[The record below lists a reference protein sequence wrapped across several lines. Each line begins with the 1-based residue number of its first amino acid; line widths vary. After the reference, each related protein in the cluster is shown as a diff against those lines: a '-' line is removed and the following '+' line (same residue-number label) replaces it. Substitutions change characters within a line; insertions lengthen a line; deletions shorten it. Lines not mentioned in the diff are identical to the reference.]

1 MNAPGSM
8 ANPVRRTRFA
18 TWRHQHAWC
27 LRDSVR
33 QLARRPFGS
42 ALTIVVMG
50 LALALPLA
58 FYLLLVN
65 VQHIATALGD
75 SQSVNVFLKT
85 DVGAG
90 GAQKFAAA
98 LRARADVGTVMLR
111 TPQQGLSEL
120 AALQGFG
127 DAIKSLPDNPLP
139 YLLLVEPRAGS
150 NRAQVE
156 TLVAAIRA
164 LPGVDLVQDN
174 GQWRARLDALIAVG
188 QRVTLLLAV
197 LLSAAA
203 VLVIGNTVRL
213 DIRSRANEI
222 VVQQLIG
229 ASAAFVRR
237 PYLYEGAWY
246 GLAAGLVAV
255 LLVLLL
261 EAVLAAPVRELVAS
275 YTGRLHFGGLSW
287 ATLGIGWAIALVL
300 GWLGALI
307 ASSHRLL
314 HPRR

>member
-1 MNAPGSM
+1 MNAPAAM
-8 ANPVRRTRFA
+8 AKPVRHTRLA
-18 TWRHQHAWC
+18 MWRRQHAWC
-27 LRDSVR
+27 LRDSLR
-33 QLARRPFGS
+33 QLARRPFGT

-65 VQHIATALGD
+65 VQHLAMALGD

-85 DVGAG
+85 DVAADGAEKL
-90 GAQKFAAA
+90 ATT
-98 LRARADVGTVMLR
+98 LRARADVGTVTVR
-111 TPQQGLSEL
+111 TPQQGIDEL
-120 AALQGFG
+120 AAMQGFG

-139 YLLLVEPRAGS
+139 FVLLIEPRAGS
-150 NRAQVE
+150 DRGQVE
-156 TLVAAIRA
+156 KMVAAVRA
-164 LPGVDLVQDN
+164 MPGVDLVQDN

-197 LLSAAA
+197 LLGAAA

-222 VVQQLIG
+222 IVQQLIG
-229 ASAAFVRR
+229 ASAGFVRR

-261 EAVLAAPVRELVAS
+261 EVALAAPVRELVAS

-287 ATLGIGWAIALVL
+287 ATLCVGWAIAIVL

-307 ASSHRLL
+307 ASSRHLL
-314 HPRR
+314 HPRA

>member
-1 MNAPGSM
+1 MSAQEAM
-8 ANPVRRTRFA
+8 AKPVRHSRTA
-18 TWRHQHAWC
+18 MWRRQHAWC
-27 LRDSVR
+27 LRDSLR
-33 QLARRPFGS
+33 QLARRPFGT

-65 VQHIATALGD
+65 VQHLATALGD

-85 DVGAG
+85 DVAAD
-90 GAQKFAAA
+90 GAQKFAAT
-98 LRARADVGTVMLR
+98 LRARADVGTVALR
-111 TPQQGLSEL
+111 TPQQGLAEL
-120 AALQGFG
+120 AAMQGFG

-139 YLLLVEPRAGS
+139 FVLLVEPRPGA

-164 LPGVDLVQDN
+164 MPGVDLVQDN

-188 QRVTLLLAV
+188 QRVTLLLAA
-197 LLSAAA
+197 LLGAAA

-222 VVQQLIG
+222 IVQQLIG
-229 ASAAFVRR
+229 ASAGFVRR

-246 GLAAGLVAV
+246 GLAAGFVAV

-307 ASSHRLL
+307 ASSRHLL